1 MRFADVHKRRTS
13 LDPCP
18 TLSAKATTAACSMM
32 FPSRSLKIISGC
44 PSSRI
49 LRRLSRARP
58 SRSDND
64 PGGSGRVSRFLDRG
78 GYLLF
83 CSRPPSARPPGQS
96 EARLPANPSVKNRGR
111 KKRRE
116 VQGCA
121 AREIAR
127 VSRGRC
133 QSRDVPHHAAA
144 NSTLPSKADARRMG
158 YPVRSALCRTA
169 RAPCCVA
176 STGERTRRF
185 CL

>member
-1 MRFADVHKRRTS
+1 
-13 LDPCP
+13 
-18 TLSAKATTAACSMM
+18 
-32 FPSRSLKIISGC
+32 
-44 PSSRI
+44 
-49 LRRLSRARP
+49 
-58 SRSDND
+58 
-64 PGGSGRVSRFLDRG
+64 
-78 GYLLF
+78 
-83 CSRPPSARPPGQS
+83 
-96 EARLPANPSVKNRGR
+96 VKNRGR